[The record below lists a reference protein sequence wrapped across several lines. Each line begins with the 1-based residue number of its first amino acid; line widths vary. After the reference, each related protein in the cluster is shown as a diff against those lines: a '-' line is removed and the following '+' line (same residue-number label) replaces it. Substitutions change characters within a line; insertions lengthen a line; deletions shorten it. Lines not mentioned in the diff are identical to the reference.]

1 MGMNANI
8 KMKKKHF
15 ERRHLVELFMKTIMR
30 IALIIVAGALG
41 LILWTII
48 SRGLPSLSWSM
59 VSQIPKG
66 GYYMGKEGG
75 ILNAIIGSAYL
86 ASGGTLLAV
95 LISLPIA
102 LYLKAYLGDSEWGGY
117 VRLSLD
123 VLWGIPSVVYGAFG
137 FALMIALGL
146 RASLLAGI
154 IILALIELPIM
165 TRAMDEV
172 IRRMPV
178 DLEQAALAL
187 GSTKFEVAVRVVTR
201 QMLPGIVTAILLAF
215 GRGIG
220 DAASVLFTAGYT
232 DRIPTSLMRP
242 TASLPLAVFFQLGS
256 PYPEVQKRGYAAALI
271 LTIIVLAVSLG
282 SRWLSARLNKYTI
295 K

>member
-1 MGMNANI
+1 M
-8 KMKKKHF
+8 KFKKKVF
-15 ERRHLVELFMKTIMR
+15 TRRHLIELSIKIIMR
-30 IALIIVAGALG
+30 AALLIVAGALG

-48 SRGLPSLSWSM
+48 SNGLPSLTWSM
-59 VSQIPKG
+59 IIQVPKG
-66 GYYMGKEGG
+66 GYYMGKDGG

-86 ASGGTLLAV
+86 ASGGTFLAMLLSV
-95 LISLPIA
+95 PIA
-102 LYLKAYLGDSEWGGY
+102 LYLKAYLGKSRWGDY

-123 VLWGIPSVVYGAFG
+123 VLWGIPSIVYGAFG
-137 FALMIALGL
+137 FALMILLGM

-154 IILALIELPIM
+154 IVLALVELPIM

-178 DLEQAALAL
+178 DLEHAALAL
-187 GSTKFEVAVRVVTR
+187 GSTKFEVAINIITR
-201 QMLPGIVTAILLAF
+201 QMLPGIISAILLAF

-232 DRIPTSLMRP
+232 DRIPTSLMNP

-256 PYPEVQKRGYAAALI
+256 PYPEVRERGYAAALI
-271 LTIIVLAVSLG
+271 LTIAVLLVSFG
-282 SRWLSARLNKYTI
+282 SRWLAARLNRYTI